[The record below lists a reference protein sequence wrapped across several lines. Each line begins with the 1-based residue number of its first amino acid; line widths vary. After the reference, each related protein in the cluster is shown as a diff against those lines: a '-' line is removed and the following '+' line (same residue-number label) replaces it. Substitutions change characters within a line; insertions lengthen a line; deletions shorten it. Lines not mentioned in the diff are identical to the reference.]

1 MPRQQRILDE
11 KDRQI
16 ISFLTKNPE
25 ASQSFIA
32 QQVNLSQPS
41 VGARIQ
47 RLKKEGAIAF
57 LVGMNFKHI
66 GLHLAKVE
74 VATRNLEQVLNPI
87 KGCPYFLNGLIVSG
101 QSNLCLLFIGEDI
114 STLEAFVD
122 KHVRRNPEV
131 SNVQFEIVASSSNDF
146 IVPVELSFNKEDL
159 PPCGVDC
166 KCPECASYKMERCKG
181 CPVSEHY
188 RGTFWH

>member
-16 ISFLTKNPE
+16 ISLLAKNPE
-25 ASQSFIA
+25 ASQSLIA

-57 LVGMNFKHI
+57 LVGMNFKRI

-74 VATRNLEQVLNPI
+74 VVTRNIEQVLSPI
-87 KGCPYFLNGLIVSG
+87 KNCPYFLNGLIVSG
-101 QSNLCLLFIGEDI
+101 QNNLCLLFIGEDI
-114 STLEAFVD
+114 ASLEAFVD

-131 SNVQFEIVASSSNDF
+131 NNAQFDIVASSSNDF
-146 IVPVELSFNKEDL
+146 IVPVELSFQKEDQ
-159 PPCGVDC
+159 PPCEEAC
-166 KCPECASYKMERCKG
+166 NCPQCASYEMERCKG
-181 CPVSEHY
+181 CPASKYY

>member
-1 MPRQQRILDE
+1 MTRQQRILDE

-16 ISFLTKNPE
+16 ISLLAKNPE

-47 RLKKEGAIAF
+47 RLKQEGAIAY

-74 VATRNLEQVLNPI
+74 V
-87 KGCPYFLNGLIVSG
+87 
-101 QSNLCLLFIGEDI
+101 
-114 STLEAFVD
+114 
-122 KHVRRNPEV
+122 
-131 SNVQFEIVASSSNDF
+131 
-146 IVPVELSFNKEDL
+146 
-159 PPCGVDC
+159 
-166 KCPECASYKMERCKG
+166 
-181 CPVSEHY
+181 
-188 RGTFWH
+188 

>member
-1 MPRQQRILDE
+1 MPRQRLLDE

-16 ISFLTKNPE
+16 ISLLAKNPE

-74 VATRNLEQVLNPI
+74 VVTRNIEQVLNRF
-87 KGCPYFLNGLIVSG
+87 KDCPYFLNGLTVSG
-101 QSNLCLLFIGEDI
+101 SHNLCLLLIGEDLA
-114 STLEAFVD
+114 TLTALVD
-122 KHVRRNPEV
+122 KHVRNIPEV
-131 SNVQFEIVASSSNDF
+131 NNVRFEVATNPINDF
-146 IVPVELSFNKEDL
+146 IVPVKLSFQKEET
-159 PPCGVDC
+159 PPCATEC
-166 KCPECASYKMERCKG
+166 NCPECVYYEMERCNG
-181 CPVSEHY
+181 CPITKYY
-188 RGTFWH
+188 RGTFWR